1 MFKDPSARN
10 IDRLEQQTGRKFEW
24 EKRVEPRATPS

>member
-10 IDRLEQQTGRKFEW
+10 SDRLEWQTGRKIEW
-24 EKRVEPRATPS
+24 EKRVEPRTTPS